1 MVPTKKTDMNTVTD
15 LRASKTLLSSTACY
29 ERYANTLGRDITP
42 GDIAEVLMTAVM
54 CKVYS
59 REFLI
64 HVRKCIE
71 VDGILPRQDLEV
83 NPLNFQPERHVIVT
97 CAKSHV
103 NHSLGLNTAFRG
115 AHVRG
120 HRHGRCVVWW

>member
-1 MVPTKKTDMNTVTD
+1 MNTVSD
-15 LRASKTLLSSTACY
+15 LRASTTLLSSTACY
-29 ERYANTLGRDITP
+29 ERYADTLGRDITP
-42 GDIAEVLMTAVM
+42 KDVAEILMTTVM

-59 REFLI
+59 MEFLI

-71 VDGILPRQDLEV
+71 VDDILPRQDLEV
-83 NPLNFQPERHVIVT
+83 NPCNFQPGRHVIVT

-103 NHSLGLNTAFRG
+103 NHSLGLDTALRG

-120 HRHGRCVVWW
+120 QRNGRCVVWW

>member
-1 MVPTKKTDMNTVTD
+1 MNTVAA
-15 LRASKTLLSSTACY
+15 LRASTTLLSSTACY
-29 ERYANTLGRDITP
+29 ERYADTLGRDITQA
-42 GDIAEVLMTAVM
+42 DVAVLLMTAVA

-59 REFLI
+59 KEFLI

-71 VDGILPRQDLEV
+71 VDGVLPRQDLEV
-83 NPLNFQPERHVIVT
+83 NPCDFQPERHVIVT

-103 NHSLGLNTAFRG
+103 NHSLGLDTTFHG

-120 HRHGRCVVWW
+120 QRNGRCVVWW